1 MTMGF
6 ISQLS
11 SRWGLTIRFAR
22 RSDGLESSEAT
33 PYSIG
38 VWWPSPEW
46 SSPVGARGPSRD
58 LCDWKRLPSHT
69 APVKQLLPT
78 VPACF
83 REAKSLWDKTL
94 TSKIFARGTPSLD
107 MHNMHYMEESGF
119 VNPPNVEP
127 SLAYHLSPSRH
138 FTNDTGTSLPRKMES
153 FTASIFKKT
162 YKASAQAI
170 IALNVTSVLLAYQAE
185 LLKEVRKQLPWTPYI
200 QMLGWRPV

>member
-1 MTMGF
+1 MGF

-38 VWWPSPEW
+38 VWWP
-46 SSPVGARGPSRD
+46 SPVGARGPSRD

-138 FTNDTGTSLPRKMES
+138 FTNDTGTSLPRK
-153 FTASIFKKT
+153 TALYCLHFSE
-162 YKASAQAI
+162 
-170 IALNVTSVLLAYQAE
+170 NVQG
-185 LLKEVRKQLPWTPYI
+185 
-200 QMLGWRPV
+200 LGPSNRSSQCDLYCWFIRLSY